1 MLWLS
6 QYYYMI
12 SLSTFSNIII
22 VVSKKNERKNLSSS
36 FLIVFAFFFLF
47 GTLITLETKVVKEML
62 MLSKMQ
68 YCSLCCS
75 TNHKATG
82 YL

>member
-12 SLSTFSNIII
+12 SLSTFGNIII
-22 VVSKKNERKNLSSS
+22 NIIKKERKNLSSS

-47 GTLITLETKVVKEML
+47 GTLITLETKVGKEML
-62 MLSKMQ
+62 TLSKMQ